1 MNSRCNMLIDKLVAF
16 QHLLNKQ
23 LAKREI
29 NNPTGRYPQLLF
41 WCVEF
46 LLRAHI
52 AYYQRRHIPI
62 HQFNKNSR
70 LTDAKFDNRNKTD

>member
-1 MNSRCNMLIDKLVAF
+1 MNGWFNILIYSIILS
-16 QHLLNKQ
+16 QRLLNEP

-29 NNPTGRYPQLLF
+29 NNRSVCYPQLLF
-41 WCVEF
+41 WRVEF

-52 AYYQRRHIPI
+52 AYYQRSYIPI
-62 HQFNKNSR
+62 HQFNKNSH

>member
-1 MNSRCNMLIDKLVAF
+1 MNEWFNILIYSIILS
-16 QHLLNKQ
+16 QRLLNKL

-29 NNPTGRYPQLLF
+29 NNRSVCYPQLPF

-52 AYYQRRHIPI
+52 AYYQHGYSPI

-70 LTDAKFDNRNKTD
+70 LTDAKFDNRDKTD